1 MQRSSGDVW
10 RSTGNKLL
18 RLGYSNYLW
27 YYEQRKMNKKSIHK
41 TRLKTIESDYEYWLK
56 QPISSR
62 LAALQEIRE
71 EYIGWKYD
79 NRPEFQRI
87 CTVIKQ
93 K

>member
-1 MQRSSGDVW
+1 MDKTVIKK
-10 RSTGNKLL
+10 TKLENL
-18 RLGYSNYLW
+18 
-27 YYEQRKMNKKSIHK
+27 
-41 TRLKTIESDYEYWLK
+41 ESDFEYWQK

-79 NRPEFQRI
+79 NRQEFQRVYS
-87 CTVIKQ
+87 VIKQ

>member
-1 MQRSSGDVW
+1 MDK
-10 RSTGNKLL
+10 TLINKNKLKNL
-18 RLGYSNYLW
+18 
-27 YYEQRKMNKKSIHK
+27 KS
-41 TRLKTIESDYEYWLK
+41 DFEYWQK

-79 NRPEFQRI
+79 NRQEFQRI
-87 CTVIKQ
+87 YSVIKQ

>member
-1 MQRSSGDVW
+1 MIRGKMDK
-10 RSTGNKLL
+10 TLINKTKLKNL
-18 RLGYSNYLW
+18 
-27 YYEQRKMNKKSIHK
+27 KS
-41 TRLKTIESDYEYWLK
+41 DFEYWQR

-79 NRPEFQRI
+79 NRQEFKRI
-87 CTVIKQ
+87 YSVIKQ

>member
-1 MQRSSGDVW
+1 MDK
-10 RSTGNKLL
+10 TLIKKTKLE
-18 RLGYSNYLW
+18 NH
-27 YYEQRKMNKKSIHK
+27 EN
-41 TRLKTIESDYEYWLK
+41 DFEYWQK

-79 NRPEFQRI
+79 NRQEFQRVYK
-87 CTVIKQ
+87 VIKM